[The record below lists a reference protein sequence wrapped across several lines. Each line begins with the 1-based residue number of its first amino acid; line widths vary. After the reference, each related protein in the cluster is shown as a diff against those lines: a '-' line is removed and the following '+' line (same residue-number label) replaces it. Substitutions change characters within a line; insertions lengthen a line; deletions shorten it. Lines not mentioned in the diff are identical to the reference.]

1 MVSIESNDCAI
12 DACED
17 LAICEAAAVAAPAL
31 LLLLHQKDQS
41 QLHKLGLK
49 FAAAARREWSTHA
62 AAAAAAA
69 AAAQFIGF
77 ALSLHPVGILA
88 YCAVTEGE
96 WRLPPFPPAPSL
108 PRSCS
113 LRPSL
118 VLLLRANQCW
128 WDRKTQMKIS
138 EHESE
143 GQPNGWTDGRGE
155 RASERAEGE
164 RKGEIKK
171 RQRREREIEVSGLI

>member
-69 AAAQFIGF
+69 AQFIGF
-77 ALSLHPVGILA
+77 ALSL
-88 YCAVTEGE
+88 T
-96 WRLPPFPPAPSL
+96 PS
-108 PRSCS
+108 
-113 LRPSL
+113 
-118 VLLLRANQCW
+118 
-128 WDRKTQMKIS
+128 
-138 EHESE
+138 
-143 GQPNGWTDGRGE
+143 
-155 RASERAEGE
+155 
-164 RKGEIKK
+164 
-171 RQRREREIEVSGLI
+171 RRHTAQ

>member
-31 LLLLHQKDQS
+31 LLLLLHQKDQS

-62 AAAAAAA
+62 AATT

-77 ALSLHPVGILA
+77 ALSLHPA
-88 YCAVTEGE
+88 
-96 WRLPPFPPAPSL
+96 
-108 PRSCS
+108 
-113 LRPSL
+113 
-118 VLLLRANQCW
+118 
-128 WDRKTQMKIS
+128 
-138 EHESE
+138 
-143 GQPNGWTDGRGE
+143 
-155 RASERAEGE
+155 
-164 RKGEIKK
+164 
-171 RQRREREIEVSGLI
+171 RRHTAQ